1 MSPYI
6 IKSTY
11 LIPTLSMPTTPEIS
25 KDQAFEIIFQRME
38 SSSKQPINPTL
49 RKAIKTIGK
58 VIHYKKNEKVNQVG
72 DINQMTYSIVKGSF
86 VATMLQENGKEST
99 VMLYSPSTIE
109 FMSCHDSYFYG
120 TPTKYTL
127 KAVSE
132 ACVIATSKNE
142 IEKLRQKNQELSQL
156 YIQQLQRMLV
166 LVMEINN
173 IRQALSSKD
182 LLKLIY
188 QKSPNL
194 FHDFPSK
201 DIADFMGITP
211 VWLSN
216 LKRKYFS

>member
-1 MSPYI
+1 
-6 IKSTY
+6 
-11 LIPTLSMPTTPEIS
+11 MPIASRIS

-38 SSSKQPINPTL
+38 SSVNHLIPPNLKEEL
-49 RKAIKTIGK
+49 KAIGR
-58 VIHYKKNEKVNQVG
+58 VIYYKKNEKVNQVG
-72 DINQMTYSIVKGSF
+72 DINQTAYSIVEGSF

-109 FMSCHDSYFYG
+109 LMSCHDSYFYG
-120 TPTKYTL
+120 IPTKYTL

-132 ACVIATSKNE
+132 ACVVAASKDE
-142 IEKLRQKNQELSQL
+142 LEKLRQKNQELSQL
-156 YIQQLQRMLV
+156 YIEQLQRLYV

-173 IRQALSSKD
+173 IRQALSSED

-188 QKSPNL
+188 QKSPNI
-194 FHDFPSK
+194 FNDFPSK